1 MKKCFIGL
9 FAAVLAV
16 SMVGCKGE
24 VESGTGGNGNG
35 AKIALEKIKIGTTEY
50 DFTAQVYVTE
60 EDGATIEGK
69 TNTDNYAGVFVAG
82 RKVKLSPFIMSK

>member
-24 VESGTGGNGNG
+24 VESGTGGSSSSGSDKAG
-35 AKIALEKIKIGTTEY
+35 TVALEKIKIGTTEY
-50 DFTAQVYVTE
+50 DFTAQVYVTG
-60 EDGATIEGK
+60 EDGATI
-69 TNTDNYAGVFVAG
+69 
-82 RKVKLSPFIMSK
+82 